1 MQALVTL
8 LPEPYFQAIEDIW
21 VELETRF
28 DCQHVYARP
37 KPHFTWQFA
46 ESYNDAYADALEDLC
61 SVQSAL
67 EVQTDIVTRF
77 SEFDPVVF
85 LRIVPNPEMLDLHR
99 KLWESLHPFCDKP
112 SLLYQPGDWVPHI
125 TIKSSMN
132 EDGWCNPAA
141 VRDFLLSRDLR
152 WTFTVDRLTM
162 LSLSGHNTWDD
173 EKEFL
178 LGLGL

>member
-1 MQALVTL
+1 MQALVTI
-8 LPEPYFQAIEDIW
+8 LPEPFFQAIEDIW

-28 DCQHVYARP
+28 ECQQVYARP

-46 ESYNDAYADALEDLC
+46 ESYDDAYAEVLEQLC
-61 SVQSAL
+61 SGQSAF

-85 LRIVPNPEMLDLHR
+85 LRIVPNPELLDLHR
-99 KLWESLHPFCDKP
+99 KMWEGLRPFWEKP

-125 TIKSSMN
+125 TLSMN

-141 VRDFLLSRDLR
+141 VREFLFSRNLR
-152 WTFTVDRLTM
+152 WTFKVDRMTM
-162 LSLSGHNTWDD
+162 LSLNDENSWGN

-178 LGLGL
+178 LGSGLE